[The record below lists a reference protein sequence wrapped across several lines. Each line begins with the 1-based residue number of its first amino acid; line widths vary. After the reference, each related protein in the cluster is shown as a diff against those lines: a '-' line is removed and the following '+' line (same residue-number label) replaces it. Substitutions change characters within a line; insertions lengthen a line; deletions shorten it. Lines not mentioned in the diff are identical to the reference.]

1 MPLHMTR
8 MTPDDDELHRRA
20 MDKVLSEIEG
30 AMDDEDAK
38 RQKRKLDE
46 SESGDSEEPVDPEN
60 IDLEEDD
67 GAAKAGGHPGQ
78 EAPEEVVRED
88 SGAERKT
95 DPDEI
100 RAMEEEDGRQD
111 EVAREPSRRM
121 GTDDFRPQG
130 RRRRR

>member
-38 RQKRKLDE
+38 RQGRMLKETD
-46 SESGDSEEPVDPEN
+46 SGDSEEPTDPEN

-67 GAAKAGGHPGQ
+67 GTAKAGGHPGQ
-78 EAPEEVVRED
+78 PNPEDVVTGDSEPQRMDDPEAL
-88 SGAERKT
+88 
-95 DPDEI
+95 
-100 RAMEEEDGRQD
+100 RAKDEEDDRQG
-111 EVAREPSRRM
+111 EVARDPARRM
-121 GTDDFRPQG
+121 GTDDFRPQK